1 MYNICVGVP
10 PNKILCKY
18 RTFYQYTQINFNFVP
33 PAATD
38 TAGWMGDAGDFGAT
52 AGGVQ
57 GIEIFLHFL
66 AIKFAFLSLTY

>member
-1 MYNICVGVP
+1 MQISHILSIYANKFKFCP
-10 PNKILCKY
+10 P
-18 RTFYQYTQINFNFVP
+18 P

>member
-1 MYNICVGVP
+1 MPC
-10 PNKILCKY
+10 
-18 RTFYQYTQINFNFVP
+18 YTP
-33 PAATD
+33 W
-38 TAGWMGDAGDFGAT
+38 WMGDAGDFGAT

>member
-1 MYNICVGVP
+1 MQISHILSIYA
-10 PNKILCKY
+10 NKFKFCP
-18 RTFYQYTQINFNFVP
+18 P

-38 TAGWMGDAGDFGAT
+38 TSGWMGDARDFGAT

-66 AIKFAFLSLTY
+66 AIKFGFISITY